1 MLKGRKKI
9 LKVNFFE
16 KGGIS
21 NNTTFIIFIVLLMI
35 IQIGISFK
43 SENTIISIRKS
54 EKQIFDLG
62 MKSMSLTTEMMGL
75 YKRSVIEDRLKES
88 ELKTSDKLPFIIE
101 RDNEN

>member
-35 IQIGISFK
+35 IQIGISLK
-43 SENTIISIRKS
+43 SENTIIEIRKS
-54 EKQIFDLG
+54 EKQIFNLK
-62 MKSMSLTTEMMGL
+62 MKSRSLTIEMTGL
-75 YKRSVIEDRLKES
+75 YKRSVIENRLKEEYAS
-88 ELKTSDKLPFIIE
+88 ELKTSDKLPLIIE
-101 RDNEN
+101 R

>member
-35 IQIGISFK
+35 IQIGISLK
-43 SENTIISIRKS
+43 SENTIIEIRKS
-54 EKQIFDLG
+54 ERRIFDLR
-62 MKSMSLTTEMMGL
+62 MKSMSLTIEMMGW

-88 ELKTSDKLPFIIE
+88 ELKTSDKLPLIIE
-101 RDNEN
+101 R

>member
-35 IQIGISFK
+35 IQIGISLK
-43 SENTIISIRKS
+43 SENTIIEIRKS
-54 EKQIFDLG
+54 EKRIFDLR
-62 MKSMSLTTEMMGL
+62 MKSMSLTIEMMGW
-75 YKRSVIEDRLKES
+75 YKRSVIEDRLKEEES
-88 ELKTSDKLPFIIE
+88 ELKTSDKLPLIIE
-101 RDNEN
+101 R

>member
-35 IQIGISFK
+35 IQIGISLK
-43 SENTIISIRKS
+43 SENTIIEIRKS
-54 EKQIFDLG
+54 EKQIFNLK
-62 MKSMSLTTEMMGL
+62 MKSRSLTIEMTGL
-75 YKRSVIEDRLKES
+75 YKRSVIKKRLEEYAS
-88 ELKTSDKLPFIIE
+88 ELETSKKLPLIIE
-101 RDNEN
+101 R

>member
-21 NNTTFIIFIVLLMI
+21 NNITFIIFIVFLMI
-35 IQIGISFK
+35 IQIGISLK
-43 SENTIISIRKS
+43 SENTIIEIRKS
-54 EKQIFDLG
+54 EKRILDLR
-62 MKSMSLTTEMMGL
+62 MKSMSLKIEMMGW

-88 ELKTSDKLPFIIE
+88 ELKTSDKLPLIIE
-101 RDNEN
+101 R

>member
-35 IQIGISFK
+35 IQIGISLK
-43 SENTIISIRKS
+43 SENTIIEIRKS
-54 EKQIFDLG
+54 EKRIFDLR
-62 MKSMSLTTEMMGL
+62 MKSMSLTIEMTGL
-75 YKRSVIEDRLKES
+75 YKRSVIADRLKEEES
-88 ELKTSDKLPFIIE
+88 ELKTSDKLPLIIE
-101 RDNEN
+101 R